1 MLFIAYKV
9 SIVGLYTIHT
19 DKRFG
24 RDSVEVRFRLRNENF
39 GKDSRGVLERSANRL
54 AI

>member
-19 DKRFG
+19 NKSFG
-24 RDSVEVRFRLRNENF
+24 RDSVEVWFRLRILENIQEGF
-39 GKDSRGVLERSANRL
+39 WRGQP
-54 AI
+54 ID

>member
-24 RDSVEVRFRLRNENF
+24 RDSVEVRLWLRILEKIQEGF
-39 GKDSRGVLERSANRL
+39 WRGQP
-54 AI
+54 ID